1 MTHTHAGRAANLDHV
16 RAAMPNSKLR
26 AGMRSFALVGFS
38 KNPDS
43 LVDLW
48 VRTLA
53 KHGVGSYWLVDC
65 LFDMAKMQ
73 WIADIVHDTGSDVVP
88 CLMYGNNPRAH

>member
-1 MTHTHAGRAANLDHV
+1 
-16 RAAMPNSKLR
+16 MPNSKLR